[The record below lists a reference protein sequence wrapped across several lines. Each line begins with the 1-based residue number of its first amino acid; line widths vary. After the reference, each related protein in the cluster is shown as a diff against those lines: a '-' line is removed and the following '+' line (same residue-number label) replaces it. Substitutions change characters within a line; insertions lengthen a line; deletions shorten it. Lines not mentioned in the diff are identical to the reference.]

1 MLYLHPPSNAKS
13 TIWQTDQFWHGT
25 GNDNWNVITGE
36 ACSFVVFPE
45 KIQTAQHILFAN
57 NVHTDVT
64 EYYSK
69 RAQKL

>member
-1 MLYLHPPSNAKS
+1 MYLHPCSNSNLQYDRLISFDTALE
-13 TIWQTDQFWHGT
+13 TIIE
-25 GNDNWNVITGE
+25 NVITDE